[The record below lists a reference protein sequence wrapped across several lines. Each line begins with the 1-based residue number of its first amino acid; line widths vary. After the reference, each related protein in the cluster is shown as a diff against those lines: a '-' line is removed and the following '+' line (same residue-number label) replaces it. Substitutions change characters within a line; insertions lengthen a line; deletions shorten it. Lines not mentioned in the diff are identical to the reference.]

1 MIFSATQA
9 PVLAVLEGGST
20 VPAIMVEL
28 TMAVLWARGTVPE
41 PKRLYN
47 FRGNM
52 KKVLKETNTKQQQPN
67 HREFNKTYVRSE
79 EPDALDMH
87 V

>member
-1 MIFSATQA
+1 
-9 PVLAVLEGGST
+9 
-20 VPAIMVEL
+20 
-28 TMAVLWARGTVPE
+28 
-41 PKRLYN
+41 
-47 FRGNM
+47 M